1 MEEKK
6 KTTFGFINFKWGLNA
21 ALLILLSFLVCSLT
35 RTPKWLFHI
44 FFLFKSIFFLS
55 CLSFSGC
62 LINTLAFL
70 LWSPLLVPLSIPV
83 IVLLLMNHLTTYWLQ
98 TNYYILK
105 LFFNQTL
112 RTVPGIITALNK
124 SYLFKSFEWNRLE
137 WYVWVIISSFPT
149 FSLSG
154 TPINP
159 EQDL

>member
-6 KTTFGFINFKWGLNA
+6 KPTFGFINFKWGLNA
-21 ALLILLSFLVCSLT
+21 ALLILLSFLVCSLS

-83 IVLLLMNHLTTYWLQ
+83 IVLLSMNHLKTYWLQ

-105 LFFNQTL
+105 LFFSVSVGQEFGSGLSPHEVAVRCRWVCSHLPWIGSLACMASLWCCLGVFT
-112 RTVPGIITALNK
+112 T
-124 SYLFKSFEWNRLE
+124 WRLA
-137 WYVWVIISSFPT
+137 
-149 FSLSG
+149 
-154 TPINP
+154 
-159 EQDL
+159 